1 MKQRLFIGDLSRQF
15 NIPAQTIRYYERIG
29 LIDPPER
36 TESQYRVYSEEDVD
50 RLRFIL
56 QAKRFGLS
64 LDEIKEL
71 IQIRTDGTAPC
82 EHLKTLIK
90 QHMDDLDK
98 RIQQMVD
105 FRNELAHRFQKLQ
118 ETQPDECSDGTIC
131 KVIEQE
137 PLN

>member
-1 MKQRLFIGDLSRQF
+1 MHLG
-15 NIPAQTIRYYERIG
+15 
-29 LIDPPER
+29 
-36 TESQYRVYSEEDVD
+36 
-50 RLRFIL
+50 
-56 QAKRFGLS
+56 
-64 LDEIKEL
+64 KEL

-82 EHLKTLIK
+82 EHLKTLMK
-90 QHMDDLDK
+90 QHIDELDK
-98 RIQQMVD
+98 RIQQMID